1 MPYGFKV
8 EVWGDYALFSRPEMK
23 AERVTYDVIT
33 PSAARGL
40 LESVYWHPG
49 LQWYIDRIYV
59 LNKIKFA
66 NIRRNEGKSKA
77 SARNMKT
84 AMDKKTA
91 PPYMAMSKEIQQRA
105 SLLLKDVHYV
115 IEAHFELTDKAN
127 SSDNK
132 GKFCDIF
139 RRRLQKGQA
148 YSQPYFGCREC
159 TAHFREYRAE
169 DITTAYKGEK
179 DLGFM
184 LYDLDYSDPNDIKSL
199 FFRAILK
206 DGVLEVNSSEV
217 HQ

>member
-1 MPYGFKV
+1 MMPYGFKV

-84 AMDKKTA
+84 AMDKK
-91 PPYMAMSKEIQQRA
+91 
-105 SLLLKDVHYV
+105 
-115 IEAHFELTDKAN
+115 
-127 SSDNK
+127 
-132 GKFCDIF
+132 
-139 RRRLQKGQA
+139 A
-148 YSQPYFGCREC
+148 Y
-159 TAHFREYRAE
+159 
-169 DITTAYKGEK
+169 
-179 DLGFM
+179 
-184 LYDLDYSDPNDIKSL
+184 
-199 FFRAILK
+199 FRALPGIERDK
-206 DGVLEVNSSEV
+206 VLFPDDSGNFLDLLNN
-217 HQ
+217 